1 MRIRMLKENIKILKD
16 ILTSLVDLMVV
27 KGVITQ
33 TELRIELKKK

>member
-1 MRIRMLKENIKILKD
+1 MLKEDIEILKD

-33 TELRIELKKK
+33 IELKIELKKK